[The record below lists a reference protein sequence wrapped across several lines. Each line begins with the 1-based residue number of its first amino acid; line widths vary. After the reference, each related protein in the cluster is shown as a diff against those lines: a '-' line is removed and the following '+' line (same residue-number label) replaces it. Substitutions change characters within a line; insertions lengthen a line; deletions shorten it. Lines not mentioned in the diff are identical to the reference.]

1 MGVPLIR
8 MTTVKPTIDALRQR
22 ALAEVAHQA
31 DRLKA
36 IAVELHANP
45 ETGLNEHR
53 ASALLAGTLE
63 LQGFT
68 VQRGIAGM
76 ATAFRAVHG
85 HAGPGI
91 ALLAEMDA
99 LPELGHACGHNIIG
113 AAAVGAALAL
123 RHTLPPDA
131 ARIVVFGTPAEEQGI
146 GKVDL
151 IEQGCFADVDFAMM
165 IHPSS
170 RRKVIKLYLGLVKV
184 RFFFT
189 GRSAHAAAYPEEGIN
204 ALDGV
209 IQTFNAVNALRQQ
222 FRQDIRVHGIITDGG
237 VAPNIIPAR
246 AACFFYIRAEDL
258 TMLHEVKERIIA
270 CAEGAARATGCTL
283 AVEEDR
289 RVLAPFRVNRTFSD
303 LYAAQLGYL
312 GLAESDSP
320 SDRNRGSSDIGNVSQ
335 VVPTI
340 HPHVPIGDGIH
351 IHTPGFAAAAGSER
365 GGEAVL
371 EGARAMA
378 LTALELALSPEVRN
392 GITNDK
398 YGY

>member
-1 MGVPLIR
+1 MSHKSECETL
-8 MTTVKPTIDALRQR
+8 KQK
-22 ALAEVAHQA
+22 ALAEVARQA
-31 DRLKA
+31 NLLKA
-36 IAVELHANP
+36 IAGELHANP

-53 ASALLAGTLE
+53 SAALLAETLE
-63 LQGFT
+63 RQGFA

-76 ATAFRAVHG
+76 ATAFRATYG
-85 HAGPGI
+85 ESGPTI

-123 RHTLPPDA
+123 RHTLSPDA

-151 IEQGCFADVDFAMM
+151 IEQGWFEDVDFVMM
-165 IHPSS
+165 VHPSA
-170 RRKVIKLYLGLVKV
+170 RRTVTKLYLGVAKV
-184 RFFFT
+184 RFTFS

-222 FRQDIRVHGIITDGG
+222 LRQEVRVHGIITDGG

-246 AACFFYIRAEDL
+246 AACYFYVRAEDL
-258 TMLHEVKERIIA
+258 MMLHEVKLRVIA
-270 CAEGAARATGCTL
+270 CAEGAAHATGCAL
-283 AVEEDR
+283 SVEEDR
-289 RVLAPFRVNRTFSD
+289 RVMAPFRVNRPFAD
-303 LYAAQLGYL
+303 LYAAQLEYL
-312 GLAESDSP
+312 GLAVSDSP
-320 SDRNRGSSDIGNVSQ
+320 ADRNRGSSDIGNVSQ
-335 VVPTI
+335 VIPTI

-378 LTALELALSPEVRN
+378 LTAIDLCLTPELRKY
-392 GITNDK
+392 ITNFRMTN
-398 YGY
+398 